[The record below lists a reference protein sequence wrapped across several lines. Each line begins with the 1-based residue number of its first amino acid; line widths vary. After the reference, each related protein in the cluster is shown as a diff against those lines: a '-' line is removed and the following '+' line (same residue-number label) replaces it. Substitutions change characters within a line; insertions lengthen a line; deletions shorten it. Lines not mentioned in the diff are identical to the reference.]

1 MSELPFFY
9 NRVSPTTWVHLSS
22 LLTIAIFFKF
32 SRLWSVRNL
41 DLIALILVAP
51 GLLFAQV
58 HSVSAEQIGYLWLFA
73 ATLWFLI
80 RTLLDP
86 MMVRRPLLEPNLSVG
101 GLTFLGIALY
111 VFLMA
116 NVLTGT
122 PAPQDRPT
130 PSVAMTEQAPSADGQ
145 APVGDSAQNVETQ
158 APSAT
163 ADAIAPAANTASE
176 NPSSTVSA
184 ELADV
189 APPHSSESPAAEP
202 RSSSG
207 SAASKS
213 QSAALPPA
221 DHPAGAQTAGPHA
234 AQPPTEEERIARQGP
249 GYPPL
254 FQASNFITQRMILR
268 DDEVKSSSAED
279 QQALPPLHAD
289 LLPTRIA
296 LVLLH
301 LSVVIGLALIGYRH
315 FDNVKTGIAA
325 AVLYL
330 MIPYTAEFTGCLRHI
345 LPAAPLVWAIV
356 CYRRPVLSGLFMG
369 LACGLSY
376 YPLFLLPLWL
386 SFYWQRGLLRFCGGL
401 LPALAVLVGL
411 LAVWAPG
418 REAFFTDVRQMF
430 GWIIPQMQRVNFEGC
445 WGQPLALLDPV
456 YRMPILAA
464 FVALSA
470 TMTIWPAQKN
480 LGSLISCSAAL
491 MLATQFWDAH
501 RGGLFLGW
509 YLPLLL
515 LTIFRPNLEDRVALS
530 VLGEGWFPKRR
541 SGVNRVGQAA

>member
-41 DLIALILVAP
+41 DLIALILLAP
-51 GLLFAQV
+51 GLLAAQWGHASGSPGV
-58 HSVSAEQIGYLWLFA
+58 EQFGYIWLFG
-73 ATLWFLI
+73 ATLWFLV

-111 VFLMA
+111 AFMMA
-116 NVLTGT
+116 NVLTGVRAVEDV
-122 PAPQDRPT
+122 PAAAATVTVADPVAASKDQAVRRGLLLAQATNEDSPEPSNSQPNNSQSSNSQSNRDKS
-130 PSVAMTEQAPSADGQ
+130 PSVSIEPSDLASPPVESSASSSPTAPH
-145 APVGDSAQNVETQ
+145 V
-158 APSAT
+158 
-163 ADAIAPAANTASE
+163 
-176 NPSSTVSA
+176 
-184 ELADV
+184 V
-189 APPHSSESPAAEP
+189 APPPKSSKLQAT
-202 RSSSG
+202 
-207 SAASKS
+207 SA
-213 QSAALPPA
+213 
-221 DHPAGAQTAGPHA
+221 
-234 AQPPTEEERIARQGP
+234 PPTEEERIARQGP

-254 FQASNFITQRMILR
+254 FQVSNIITQHMILR
-268 DDEVKSSSAED
+268 GEETKSASG
-279 QQALPPLHAD
+279 QAALQNPQLQTD

-301 LSVVIGLALIGYRH
+301 LSIVLGLALIGYRH

-330 MIPYTAEFTGCLRHI
+330 MIPYTAEFTGYMRHV

-356 CYRRPVLSGLFMG
+356 AYRRPVLSGIFMG

-386 SFYWQRGLLRFCGGL
+386 SFYWQRGLLRFLGGL
-401 LPALAVLVGL
+401 LPTLGVLVAVLAFL
-411 LAVWAPG
+411 APG
-418 REAFFTDVRQMF
+418 REAFFADVRQTF
-430 GWIIPQMQRVNFEGC
+430 GWIIPQMQRVNFEGF
-445 WGQPLALLDPV
+445 WGQPIALLDPV

-501 RGGLFLGW
+501 HGGLFLGW

-530 VLGEGWFPKRR
+530 VLGESWFPKRR
-541 SGVNRVGQAA
+541 AQSKGIGRAA